1 MAVTALSGGE
11 KSLTLLVL
19 LSAIA
24 RVSKPP
30 FRIIDEFD
38 VFQDEQT
45 RKLSIKYL
53 LADAAELGEDGTM
66 TQFVLLTPHDLS
78 AMVSSATKD
87 VRVFRLAKPV
97 RHAGGGGGAGAAGAA
112 GDDDA

>member
-1 MAVTALSGGE
+1 MDVAALSGGE

-24 RVSKPP
+24 KVSNSP

-45 RKLSIKYL
+45 RKMSIKYL
-53 LADAAELGEDGTM
+53 LEDAAELGDDGTR
-66 TQFVLLTPHDLS
+66 TQFMLLTPHDLS
-78 AMVSSATKD
+78 SMVTDASKN
-87 VRVFRLAKPV
+87 VKVFKLAKPV
-97 RHAGGGGGAGAAGAA
+97 RHRDAEEGGD
-112 GDDDA
+112 GDDGTGG